1 MTVPNSDP
9 RKNPSA
15 PKPLPREPLR
25 NAYTYVIVAAV
36 LALTG
41 LVTFGALTTEQI
53 IAVIGTAGAILTAV
67 VALLERARGMLNS
80 PATSAQNAE
89 LRDALAQAIVL
100 AEKNGSVPSVG
111 KSLAEDVIKGGI
123 RGAAGPALQA
133 AALALGLP
141 HAFVVAAAP
150 AALQAAMDAVTEA
163 SKRAPTGD
171 EAYQRVRDQAAAKQ

>member
-1 MTVPNSDP
+1 MTALPNADP
-9 RKNPSA
+9 RKNPA
-15 PKPLPREPLR
+15 VPRPPPREPLR
-25 NAYTYVIVAAV
+25 NAYTYVIVAVV
-36 LALTG
+36 LVLTG
-41 LVTFGALTTEQI
+41 LVTFGKLTAEQI

-100 AEKNGSVPSVG
+100 AEKNGQVPPVG
-111 KSLAEDVIKGGI
+111 KSLAESVIAGGIKG
-123 RGAAGPALQA
+123 AATPALQA

-150 AALQAAMDAVTEA
+150 AALQAAMDAVGHVV
-163 SKRAPTGD
+163 KRAPNQD
-171 EAYQRVRDQAAAKQ
+171 EMDLEARNL